1 MNKIVLPQKQKGKF
15 YLSPHA
21 ETIEVQAPQLI
32 CQSNT
37 ETIKPGTETGWV
49 MGGGHSNGLF

>member
-1 MNKIVLPQKQKGKF
+1 MNKIVLPQKQKGKI

-37 ETIKPGTETGWV
+37 EKINPGTETNWV
-49 MGGGHSNGLF
+49 MGGGHFNGLF